1 MYEDEKEISEL
12 TKEELLDPGFIP
24 SIYENYPH
32 PDERE
37 ECLQQIIG
45 VAKGLKIVTAV
56 KKAIQKCDR
65 EVKTTQMADDLLLMM
80 TVDGNGKTEA
90 TVDNYEN
97 AILNIKD
104 FEGKIK
110 FNEFT
115 GKFERVMP
123 DGSLKNW
130 TDDDDAWVMKIIERE
145 CKIYDP
151 RKFAQGMLSCK
162 KVFGYHP
169 IKDLIEEKE
178 WDGKPRIDHFLADIM
193 KCDDDDYSRE
203 VSRMIFYGGISRL
216 YNPGCKF
223 DYMPILIGEQGCVDC
238 DTEFF
243 NGYEWKKIST
253 YNESDYVLQYTESGR
268 AELVKPF
275 RYIKQ
280 KQDTLWHFKT
290 KYGIDQC
297 LSDNHNVYYITSKGN
312 LYHKTM
318 KEVRENHEI
327 STFKG
332 RFISAFDYSGK
343 GISLTD
349 DEIRLMVAVFA
360 DGSITH
366 KRIRFNLK
374 KQRKVARLIKLL
386 NDCDIDY
393 TYRYS
398 DTTCYHNISFEP
410 PILCKHYPKDWYNCS
425 KHQFNVIADEV
436 MFWDGRYGENNGFTT
451 TSKEDADFIQFVYNS
466 LGYYASISTV
476 DRRGYKKYNKGYEYC
491 VKSVYY
497 VVNYSKEYLK
507 TLNCS
512 KDNKTKIEEYK
523 TKDGYEYC
531 FTVPS
536 GMLVLRRNNCVF
548 VTGNCG
554 KSSII
559 SWLSMNTNSYREV
572 LTIEGKEGAELLRN
586 AWLCEFSELLA
597 MVRSRE
603 VESMKAYITREIDTF
618 RPAYGKHVIDVPRHC
633 IFIGTTNNYEFLIDK
648 TGNRRYLPIE
658 VHTEKGEIFKHEEA
672 IKKCVLECWREAK
685 YLMDNGDIYLTIPN
699 KYDDIIEQHRLQ
711 ATEDDPQEGLI
722 AQYLSDKPDG
732 AKVCGLEIHTE
743 VFKDLAKNYR
753 SVQARNISNLMRR
766 FPEWVK
772 SKTSAR
778 LDNYG
783 TQRYWT
789 KISEKKEDEENI

>member
-65 EVKTTQMADDLLLMM
+65 DVKTTQMADDLLLMM
-80 TVDGNGKTEA
+80 TVDGKGKTEA

-130 TDDDDAWVMKIIERE
+130 NDDDDAWVMKIIERE

-178 WDGKPRIDHFLADIM
+178 WDGVPRIDHFLADIM

-223 DYMPILIGEQGCVDC
+223 DYMPILIGEQG
-238 DTEFF
+238 
-243 NGYEWKKIST
+243 S
-253 YNESDYVLQYTESGR
+253 
-268 AELVKPF
+268 
-275 RYIKQ
+275 
-280 KQDTLWHFKT
+280 
-290 KYGIDQC
+290 
-297 LSDNHNVYYITSKGN
+297 
-312 LYHKTM
+312 
-318 KEVRENHEI
+318 
-327 STFKG
+327 
-332 RFISAFDYSGK
+332 
-343 GISLTD
+343 
-349 DEIRLMVAVFA
+349 
-360 DGSITH
+360 
-366 KRIRFNLK
+366 
-374 KQRKVARLIKLL
+374 
-386 NDCDIDY
+386 
-393 TYRYS
+393 
-398 DTTCYHNISFEP
+398 
-410 PILCKHYPKDWYNCS
+410 
-425 KHQFNVIADEV
+425 
-436 MFWDGRYGENNGFTT
+436 
-451 TSKEDADFIQFVYNS
+451 
-466 LGYYASISTV
+466 
-476 DRRGYKKYNKGYEYC
+476 
-491 VKSVYY
+491 
-497 VVNYSKEYLK
+497 
-507 TLNCS
+507 
-512 KDNKTKIEEYK
+512 
-523 TKDGYEYC
+523 
-531 FTVPS
+531 
-536 GMLVLRRNNCVF
+536 
-548 VTGNCG
+548 G
-554 KSSII
+554 KSSIV

-685 YLMDNGDIYLTIPN
+685 YLMDNGEIYLTIPN

-722 AQYLSDKPDG
+722 AQYLADKPDG

-778 LDNYG
+778 LENYG

-789 KISEKKEDEENI
+789 KVSEKKEDEEKI